1 MQDEKTKE
9 GDEIDI
15 YVILDQQTQ
24 DENDFT

>member
-15 YVILDQQTQ
+15 YVILNQQTQ
-24 DENDFT
+24 VEIDFT